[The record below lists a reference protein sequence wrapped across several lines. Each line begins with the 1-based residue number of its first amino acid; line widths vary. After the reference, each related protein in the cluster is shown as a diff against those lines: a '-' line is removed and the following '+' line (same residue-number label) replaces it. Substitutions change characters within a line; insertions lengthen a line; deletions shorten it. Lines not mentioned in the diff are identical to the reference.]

1 MFPNDCCSKQEQCR
15 CDFYKSQRTAD
26 MAHPEEIE
34 AAAQALFDRHVA
46 RCFARGLQPHHRK
59 GTQVKDMPPSYRDDY
74 LADAAAALAAA
85 EAIRQQQSPNCG
97 GWITLR
103 WSKRDAYP

>member
-1 MFPNDCCSKQEQCR
+1 
-15 CDFYKSQRTAD
+15 

-46 RCFARGLQPHHRK
+46 RCFARGLQPHHRR

-85 EAIRQQQSPNCG
+85 EAIRRQQPPSLLRPATVAEVIDASTPQGAQKIRENADYHRE
-97 GWITLR
+97 TL
-103 WSKRDAYP
+103 KPFA